1 MSAAHFHV
9 TPRSAN
15 AKTGPIVVTTSAAK
29 TCPPACP
36 LKRTCYAKGGPL
48 ALHWAAVSRGDRGAP
63 WARFLADLSD
73 ALAKAPRGQIW
84 RHNQAGDLPGAGDR
98 IDREA
103 LAALIATN
111 ATADARGFTY
121 THKPLIA
128 ADAPKGAK
136 GRALAA
142 ANLAAVAESNANGFT
157 INASA
162 NNLAHVDALAD
173 ALDGRAPIVVVVAAA
188 PLLPLRVRHR
198 PRGSLLVLD
207 ERRAEEALVLFTPHL
222 LLTIIVDLTL
232 FSLICST
239 HIKAPLLW
247 LLHLDTLAQS

>member
-36 LKRTCYAKGGPL
+36 FKRTCYAKGGPL

-84 RHNQAGDLPGAGDR
+84 RHNQAGDLPGAGDL

-173 ALDGRAPIVVVVAAA
+173 ALDGRAPIVVVVAADA
-188 PLLPLRVRHR
+188 P
-198 PRGSLLVLD
+198 
-207 ERRAEEALVLFTPHL
+207 A
-222 LLTIIVDLTL
+222 
-232 FSLICST
+232 
-239 HIKAPLLW
+239 
-247 LLHLDTLAQS
+247 TLATPNGRKVVICPAQTREGVTCATCRLCSRADRSVVVGFRAHGAGARHVATEGGAK